1 MSSIASCSCGR
12 GDSLWSASPLIRRAT
27 ATVALELLRG
37 SLAAA
42 GPGLPTK
49 VTRLASL
56 PLSAFCCRSWLFRK
70 RMLLK
75 FSFFW
80 LQKCQIDFIA
90 EQFGGGAFFSFHF
103 HLKAV

>member
-1 MSSIASCSCGR
+1 
-12 GDSLWSASPLIRRAT
+12 
-27 ATVALELLRG
+27 
-37 SLAAA
+37 
-42 GPGLPTK
+42 
-49 VTRLASL
+49 
-56 PLSAFCCRSWLFRK
+56 
-70 RMLLK
+70 MLLK